1 MPNTT
6 DLNIFTNSDSVKM
19 VDRMK
24 TVLSHAEFFD
34 CLVGYFRI
42 TGFYLLK
49 EELEKV
55 KEIRFLV
62 GLGTDS
68 ETSNAITLTLFDQN
82 AFKVKQILQKQ
93 IREEFENSE
102 DSLKVENGINTFIE
116 WIKSGKVR
124 IKMCADKNVHAKV
137 YIVRNNAEV
146 SALQY
151 GNVIT
156 GSSNF
161 SYNGLEK
168 NVEFNVE
175 LKNRNE
181 IDYSLLFFNNLWDN
195 AIEVTDIVEEVIQ
208 KETWMNVAVTPYKMF
223 LKTLYSYFEDE
234 IGDNHVDIELPDDFI
249 RLEYQEHAVIQA
261 KKILEKHGGVFIAD
275 VVGLG
280 KTYIAAMLGKYLGS
294 KKRCLFIVPPVV
306 QEYWRSVLEDFNYT
320 QRDKVVSLGII
331 DQVAQWDDLGKYDYV
346 FIDEAHRFRNA
357 ETKEFNYLKQI
368 CYGKGVIL
376 ITATPQNNYIT
387 DIVNLISLFQDLK
400 QSSIIPGNP
409 DLDGFFRGLKTEI
422 DASKGEDDYSQV
434 LNNAMS
440 EIRDKVLKQ
449 VMVRRTRTEVMKYYA
464 DDLQKQGL
472 KFPVLHDPERETY
485 TYSEQMDSAFNE
497 TIQLLSQL
505 HYARYT
511 PLLYVKPERQK
522 QVVGDRKSGQENIKG
537 FIKALLIKRL
547 ESSIYAFSQTVD
559 KMTKSHHDFLKLYD
573 QDKIVI
579 GNLSRNNN
587 FDIDY
592 LINLDDSEFE
602 ELVSERDLTK
612 INKEDLIDDYDKDL
626 KSDIAIFD
634 QLKQLWAQFDIEHD
648 DAKFDELIKL
658 LKQIKKKDTRIILF
672 SEAKDTIDY
681 LEKRMNQQFNNQVVS
696 FSGSDSDS
704 TKEYI
709 KRNFDPKSK
718 NPLNEK
724 SILVTTDAMSEGI
737 NLHRA
742 SIIIN
747 YDLPWNP
754 TRVMQ
759 RVGRINRVGSNFDDL
774 YVYNFFPAAN
784 TRQHLSLEESIKIK
798 IQMFHSLLGEDS
810 KYLTNEEKVDQQ
822 AFFDI
827 LMMKNFKL
835 TDEGEQFNLNAVKME
850 YLKIINDIKKNE
862 PLLFDEIKSLPN
874 KLKIARKSNED
885 TKLVTFVRK
894 GSIKEFFYTDGNS
907 SELLDFE
914 KAMILLKADEDASKV
929 NVPDNYYDYLNLNT
943 SAFKEKVQNS
953 FDNGYKAKGTPKNL
967 KKINQYLMFLKH
979 GKLSYENED
988 LIAQVQKLID
998 DGVLTNYIYKEILK
1012 AIDDL
1017 KNKNDLN
1024 AIANCFN
1031 EKIPNVY
1038 FKERKQYEVQ
1048 DLKNEKEVVILSE
1061 YFIKEAQ

>member
-1 MPNTT
+1 MSNTT
-6 DLNIFTNSDSVKM
+6 DLNIFTNSDSIKM
-19 VDRMK
+19 VDRMR
-24 TVLSHAEFFD
+24 TILSHAEYFD

-49 EELEKV
+49 ENLEKV

-82 AFKVKQILQKQ
+82 AFKIKPILQKQ

-102 DSLKVENGINTFIE
+102 DSLKIENGINTFIE
-116 WIKSGKVR
+116 WIKNGKIK

-137 YIVRNNAEV
+137 YIVRNNAEI

-181 IDYSLLFFNNLWDN
+181 IDYSLLFFNNLWND
-195 AIEVTDIVEEVIQ
+195 AIDVTDIVEEVIQ
-208 KETWMNVAVTPYKMF
+208 KETWMNVSVTPYKMF

-280 KTYIAAMLGKYLGS
+280 KTYIAAMLGKYLGA

-306 QEYWRSVLEDFNYT
+306 QEYWKSVLEDFNYT

-422 DASKGEDDYSQV
+422 YASKNEDNYAQV
-434 LNNAMS
+434 LDNAMS

-464 DDLQKQGL
+464 DNLQKQGL
-472 KFPVLHDPERETY
+472 KFPILHDPERETY
-485 TYSEQMDSAFNE
+485 TYSEQMDLAFNE

-522 QVVGDRKSGQENIKG
+522 IVVGDRKSGQENIKG

-547 ESSIYAFSQTVD
+547 ESSIYAFNQTIE

-592 LINLDDSEFE
+592 LIDLDDSEFE
-602 ELVSERDLTK
+602 QLITERDLTK
-612 INKEDLIDDYDKDL
+612 INKEDLTGDYDKDL
-626 KSDIAIFD
+626 KSDIEIFD
-634 QLKQLWAQFDIEHD
+634 HLKELWTQFDIEHD
-648 DAKFDELIKL
+648 DAKYDELVKL
-658 LKQIKKKDTRIILF
+658 LKQIKKKDTRIIIF
-672 SEAKDTIDY
+672 SEAKDTVKY
-681 LEKRMNQQFNNQVVS
+681 LEKRMNDQFNNQVVS
-696 FSGSDSDS
+696 FSGSDSDLV
-704 TKEYI
+704 KEYI

-718 NPLNEK
+718 APLNEK
-724 SILVTTDAMSEGI
+724 SILITTDAMSEGI

-759 RVGRINRVGSNFDDL
+759 RVGRINRVGSNFNDL
-774 YVYNFFPAAN
+774 YVFNFFPAAN
-784 TRQHLSLEESIKIK
+784 TRQHLSLEDSIKIK

-850 YLKIINDIKKNE
+850 YLKLINDIKKND

-874 KLKIARKSNED
+874 KLRIARKSSEN
-885 TKLVTFVRK
+885 TKLVTFVKK
-894 GSIKEFFYTDGNS
+894 GTIKEFFYTDGTS
-907 SELLDFE
+907 SDLMDFE
-914 KAMILLKADEDASKV
+914 KAMKLLKADIDSTKI
-929 NVPDNYYDYLNLNT
+929 NVPNNYYDCLNLNINE
-943 SAFKEKVQNS
+943 FKEKVQNS

-979 GKLSYENED
+979 GKLTYENED
-988 LIAQVQKLID
+988 LIVQVQKLID

-1012 AIDDL
+1012 AIDSL
-1017 KNKNDLN
+1017 KSKNDLN
-1024 AIANCFN
+1024 AIANCFSEN
-1031 EKIPNVY
+1031 IPNVY
-1038 FKERKQYEVQ
+1038 FKGRKQYEVQ
-1048 DLKNEKEVVILSE
+1048 DLKNEKEIVILSE
-1061 YFIKEAQ
+1061 YFIKEA

>member
-1 MPNTT
+1 MPST
-6 DLNIFTNSDSVKM
+6 DLNIFTNADSVKM
-19 VDRMK
+19 IDRMK
-24 TVLSHAEFFD
+24 TVLNHAEFFD

-55 KEIRFLV
+55 KEIRFLI
-62 GLGTDS
+62 GLGLDS
-68 ETSNAITLTLFDQN
+68 ETSKAVTLSIFDLN
-82 AFKVKQILQKQ
+82 AFKVKPILQKE

-102 DSLKVENGINTFIE
+102 DSLKIENGINTFIQ
-116 WIKSGKVR
+116 WIKSGKVK
-124 IKMCADKNVHAKV
+124 IKVCADKNVHAKV
-137 YIVRNNAEV
+137 YIVRNKPEV
-146 SALQY
+146 ASLQY

-181 IDYSLLFFNNLWDN
+181 IDYSLMFFNNLWSS
-195 AIEVTDIVEEVIQ
+195 AIEVTDLVDDIIQ
-208 KETWMNVAVTPYKMF
+208 KETWMNASITPYKMF

-234 IGDNHVDIELPDDFI
+234 IGDDKVDIEYPDDFM

-261 KKILEKHGGVFIAD
+261 KRILEKHGGVFIAD

-280 KTYIAAMLGKYLGS
+280 KTYISAMLGKFLGA

-306 QEYWRSVLEDFNYT
+306 QDYWSSVLEDFNYS

-331 DQVAQWDDLGKYDYV
+331 DQVAKWDDLGKYDYV

-357 ETKEFNYLKQI
+357 ETKEFNYLKEI

-409 DLDGFFRGLKTEI
+409 DLDGFFRALKSKLASAKGTE
-422 DASKGEDDYSQV
+422 DYSDT
-434 LNNAMS
+434 LNDVMI

-449 VMVRRTRTEVMKYYA
+449 VMVRRTRTEVMKYYS
-464 DDLQKQGL
+464 DDMQKQGL
-472 KFPVLHDPERETY
+472 KFPNLHDPERETY
-485 TYSEQMDSAFNE
+485 TYSEKMEEAFTD
-497 TIQLLSQL
+497 TIKLLAKL

-522 QVVGDRKSGQENIKG
+522 VVVGDRKSGQENIKG

-547 ESSIYAFSQTVD
+547 ESSIYAFNKTIE
-559 KMTKSHHDFLKLYD
+559 KMNKSHNEFLKLFD
-573 QDKIVI
+573 EDKIVI
-579 GNLSRNNN
+579 GNLSRNNK

-592 LINLDDSEFE
+592 LINLDDEEFE

-612 INKEDLIDDYDKDL
+612 IKREDLIDDYEKDL
-626 KSDIAIFD
+626 KDDISVFNELVSIWSKFD
-634 QLKQLWAQFDIEHD
+634 VEKD
-648 DAKFDELIKL
+648 DAKYDELIKL
-658 LKQIKKKDTRIILF
+658 LNTIKKKNNKIIIF
-672 SEAKDTIDY
+672 SEAKDTVDY
-681 LEKRMNQQFNNQVVS
+681 LEKKMNHKFNNQVIS
-696 FSGSDSDS
+696 FSGNDSDS
-704 TKEYI
+704 KKAYI
-709 KRNFDPKSK
+709 KQNFDPKDK
-718 NPLNEK
+718 HPLDEK

-737 NLHRA
+737 NLHKA

-759 RVGRINRVGSNFDDL
+759 RVGRINRVGSNFEDL

-784 TRQHLSLEESIKIK
+784 TREHFSLEESIKIK

-810 KYLTNEEKVDQQ
+810 KYLTDEEQVDQQ

-827 LMMKNFKL
+827 LMMKNFKI
-835 TDEGEQFNLNAVKME
+835 TDEGEEFNLNAVKME
-850 YLKIINDIKKNE
+850 YLKIINDIKKNNM
-862 PLLFDEIKSLPN
+862 LLFDEIKNLPN
-874 KLKIARKSNED
+874 KLRIARKANE

-894 GSIKEFFYTDGNS
+894 GSIKEFFYTDGNAS
-907 SELLDFE
+907 NLLDFE
-914 KAMILLKADEDASKV
+914 NAMELLKANDEEIRVDL
-929 NVPDNYYDYLNLNT
+929 PDNYYDYLNLNT
-943 SAFKEKVQNS
+943 EAFKEKVNNF

-967 KKINQYLMFLKH
+967 KKINQYILFMKH
-979 GKLSYENED
+979 GNLSYENED
-988 LIAQVQKLID
+988 LMNQVQKLID
-998 DGVLTNYIYKEILK
+998 NGVLTNYIYKEILK
-1012 AIDDL
+1012 AIDAL
-1017 KNKNDLN
+1017 ENKNDIN
-1024 AIANCFN
+1024 AIAKCFG

-1038 FKERKQYEVQ
+1038 FKEKKKYEVQ
-1048 DLKNEKEVVILSE
+1048 DLSTEKEVVILSE
-1061 YFIKEAQ
+1061 YFIKEA

>member
-1 MPNTT
+1 MSNTT
-6 DLNIFTNSDSVKM
+6 DLNIFTNSDSIKM
-19 VDRMK
+19 VDRMR
-24 TVLSHAEFFD
+24 TILSHAEYFD

-49 EELEKV
+49 ENLEKV

-68 ETSNAITLTLFDQN
+68 ETSNSITLTLFDQN
-82 AFKVKQILQKQ
+82 AFKIKPILQKQ

-102 DSLKVENGINTFIE
+102 DSLKIENGINTFIE
-116 WIKSGKVR
+116 WIKNGKIK

-137 YIVRNNAEV
+137 YIVRNNAEI

-181 IDYSLLFFNNLWDN
+181 IDYSLLFFNNLWND
-195 AIEVTDIVEEVIQ
+195 AIDVTDIVEEVIQ
-208 KETWMNVAVTPYKMF
+208 KETWMNVSVTPYKMF

-280 KTYIAAMLGKYLGS
+280 KTYIAAMLGKYLGA

-306 QEYWRSVLEDFNYT
+306 QEYWKSVLEDFNYT

-409 DLDGFFRGLKTEI
+409 DLDGFFRELKTEI
-422 DASKGEDDYSQV
+422 DASKNEDNYAQV
-434 LNNAMS
+434 LDNAMS

-472 KFPVLHDPERETY
+472 KFPILHDPERETY
-485 TYSEQMDSAFNE
+485 TYSEQMDLAFNK

-511 PLLYVKPERQK
+511 PLLYVKSERQK
-522 QVVGDRKSGQENIKG
+522 IVVGDRKSGQENIKG

-547 ESSIYAFSQTVD
+547 ESSIYAFNQTIE

-592 LINLDDSEFE
+592 LIDLDNSEFE
-602 ELVSERDLTK
+602 QLISERDLTK
-612 INKEDLIDDYDKDL
+612 INKEDLTDDYDKDL
-626 KSDIAIFD
+626 KLDIEIFD
-634 QLKQLWAQFDIEHD
+634 HLKELWAQFDIEHD
-648 DAKFDELIKL
+648 DAKYDELVNL
-658 LKQIKKKDTRIILF
+658 LKQIKKKDTRIIIF
-672 SEAKDTIDY
+672 SEAKDTVKY
-681 LEKRMNQQFNNQVVS
+681 LEKRMNDQFNNQVVS
-696 FSGSDSDS
+696 FSGSDSDLV
-704 TKEYI
+704 KEYI

-718 NPLNEK
+718 APLNEK
-724 SILVTTDAMSEGI
+724 SILITTDAMSEGI

-759 RVGRINRVGSNFDDL
+759 RVGRINRVGSNFNDL
-774 YVYNFFPAAN
+774 YVFNFFPAAN
-784 TRQHLSLEESIKIK
+784 TRQHLSLEDSIKIK

-850 YLKIINDIKKNE
+850 YLKLINDIKKND

-874 KLKIARKSNED
+874 KLRIARKSSEN
-885 TKLVTFVRK
+885 TKLVTFVK
-894 GSIKEFFYTDGNS
+894 
-907 SELLDFE
+907 
-914 KAMILLKADEDASKV
+914 
-929 NVPDNYYDYLNLNT
+929 
-943 SAFKEKVQNS
+943 
-953 FDNGYKAKGTPKNL
+953 KGTMGL
-967 KKINQYLMFLKH
+967 R
-979 GKLSYENED
+979 
-988 LIAQVQKLID
+988 
-998 DGVLTNYIYKEILK
+998 T
-1012 AIDDL
+1012 
-1017 KNKNDLN
+1017 
-1024 AIANCFN
+1024 
-1031 EKIPNVY
+1031 
-1038 FKERKQYEVQ
+1038 
-1048 DLKNEKEVVILSE
+1048 
-1061 YFIKEAQ
+1061 